1 MRFQG
6 SESSEELAYI
16 DVLARE
22 WASEACIRCSGL
34 VGWKTAALI
43 YGGLEWRYYY
53 CYECRR
59 WFRRHFRFKYAVA
72 LVDDANVISMLLK
85 QLEPRKIT
93 LGAQFESASWFR
105 RKISTASRFFQRF
118 LP

>member
-1 MRFQG
+1 MRSQG
-6 SESSEELAYI
+6 NESSEELAYI

-43 YGGLEWRYYY
+43 YEGLEWKYYY

-59 WFRRHFRFKYAVA
+59 WFRRHFRFRYAVA
-72 LVDDANVISMLLK
+72 LVDDANVISLLVK
-85 QLEPRKIT
+85 
-93 LGAQFESASWFR
+93 QFESRKVTLEAEFESVSWFR
-105 RKISTASRFFQRF
+105 RRISEANRFFQRF